1 MGKDLRGKELGEGIC
16 QRKDGR
22 YFARFTTCTGSRRQK
37 YCKTAREAQTWLA
50 KEREKDGYM
59 NLTNMTLDDWYN
71 VWIENYKKDIVR
83 ANTCKNYE
91 TNYRIRIKSRLG
103 KKRLEDITSL
113 DCQRLMNEL
122 YDSRKYAY
130 GTLNQTKITLH
141 AILKGAVENRY
152 IVFNPADGLKI
163 KQVEDEEVVERRMLT
178 REEQRLLIDGLRGN
192 FHEIPLLLILE
203 TGLRAG
209 ELGGLKW
216 EDIDFEN
223 RQIHVKR
230 TLLYS
235 KAKGGFY
242 FGPPKSKHSVRDIPM
257 TEVAYDLL
265 KRQNIVQKKMQLKS
279 LDWTDE
285 DKYRNLVFTSNTGH
299 AIGQSHLRLCL
310 CRVVNDI
317 NLELKARDKQPM
329 EAIYP
334 HALRHT
340 FATRCIENGM
350 QPKVLQKIMGHSTL
364 SVTMDLYVHVTDES
378 KKNEMKK
385 MDCAV

>member
-1 MGKDLRGKELGEGIC
+1 MGKDLKGKELGEGIC

-22 YFARFTTCTGSRRQK
+22 YFARFTTCSGNRRQK
-37 YCKTAREAQTWLA
+37 YCKDVKEARIWIS
-50 KEREKDGYM
+50 KEKEKDGYM

-71 VWIENYKKDIVR
+71 LWIENYKKDIVR
-83 ANTCKNYE
+83 ENTYKNYD
-91 TNYRIRIKSRLG
+91 TNYRLRIKKRLG

-122 YDSRKYAY
+122 FDSRKYAY

-141 AILKGAVENRY
+141 AIFKGAVENRY
-152 IVFNPADGLKI
+152 IVFNPADGVKI
-163 KQVEDEEVVERRMLT
+163 KQVEDEESERRMLT
-178 REEQRLLIDGLRGN
+178 REEQRLLIEGLKESYY
-192 FHEIPLLLILE
+192 EIPLLLILE

-216 EDIDFEN
+216 EDVDFEK
-223 RQIHVKR
+223 RVISVKR
-230 TLLYS
+230 TLLYAKS
-235 KAKGGFY
+235 KGGYY
-242 FGPPKSKHSVRDIPM
+242 FGPPKSKHSIREIPM
-257 TEVAYDLL
+257 TQVAYDLL
-265 KRQNIVQKKMQLKS
+265 KKQSIAQKKMQLRS
-279 LDWTDE
+279 FDWTNE
-285 DKYRNLVFTSNTGH
+285 DKYDNLVFTSNTGC
-299 AIGQSHLRLCL
+299 AIGQSQFRLSL
-310 CRVVNDI
+310 CRVINNI
-317 NLELKARDKQPM
+317 NLGLKEQGKKPM

-378 KKNEMKK
+378 KKTEMKK